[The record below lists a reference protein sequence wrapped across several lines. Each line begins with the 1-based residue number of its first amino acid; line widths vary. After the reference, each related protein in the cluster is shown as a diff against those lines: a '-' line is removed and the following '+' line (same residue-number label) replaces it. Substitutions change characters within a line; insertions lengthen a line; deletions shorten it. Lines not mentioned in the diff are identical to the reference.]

1 MAKFIQVDENMQ
13 VKKAEVVVNARY
25 KLNPLS
31 LKFIT
36 VLIAGLKFGDD
47 QNEEYIFKVKDFK
60 ELTKLKRKDLH
71 FAIKQALKELLEKPL
86 YIPTDDGFM
95 MCNWISGGNYIDS
108 AGEIRFM
115 IYPKLRPYLLEAK
128 AKFLKYRLEN
138 ILPLKSSYSIRIYEI
153 LKNIYNREAGYGRLA
168 EKIYS
173 VKELREKLEIPK
185 SYQYGNSSG
194 IKQRI
199 LEKAK
204 KDLEQHTDII
214 FDYKEIKSGRKVVE
228 LKFIIRKNPTKT
240 EEYIESKV
248 NYNIKSVRHFIS
260 FLRKNYIDR
269 SFGNAS
275 IAGNN
280 CWLKINDKGLVYG
293 VLESGEKKI
302 FNSSDSERLYN
313 NWWEIAKANWF
324 YQKVILEDMRD
335 FREVHIADLDFRL
348 NLNQTIEYL
357 KEENIL
363 K

>member
-47 QNEEYIFKVKDFK
+47 QNEEYIFKVKDFR

-71 FAIKQALKELLEKPL
+71 FYIKQALKELLEKPL
-86 YIPTDDGFM
+86 YIPTEDGFM
-95 MCNWISGGNYIDS
+95 MCNWISGGHYIDS
-108 AGEIRFM
+108 AGEIKFM

-128 AKFLKYRLEN
+128 EKFLKYRLEN
-138 ILPLKSSYSIRIYEI
+138 ILPLKSSYSIRLYEI
-153 LKNIYNREAGYGRLA
+153 LKDKYNREAGYGRLA
-168 EKIYS
+168 EINYT
-173 VKELREKLEIPK
+173 VKELREILEIPK

-204 KDLEQHTDII
+204 TDLEQHTDII
-214 FDYKEIKSGRKVVE
+214 FSYEEIKTGRKVTH
-228 LKFIIRKNPTKT
+228 LKFTIRKNPTKT
-240 EEYIESKV
+240 EEYIESKI
-248 NYNIKSVRHFIS
+248 NYNLKSVRHFIS
-260 FLRKNYIDR
+260 FLRKNYVDKC
-269 SFGNAS
+269 FGYAL
-275 IAGNN
+275 IAGNI

-293 VLESGEKKI
+293 ILDSGEIKNFNNSESEKI
-302 FNSSDSERLYN
+302 YN
-313 NWWEIAKANWF
+313 NWWEIAKENWF
-324 YQKVILEDMRD
+324 YQTIILENMRD

-348 NLNQTIEYL
+348 NLNQTIDYL